1 MEKYHGNDNKLAI
14 CLSEFLGTMTI
25 SLALCLT
32 WTASMIIASVDA
44 TTLKVTLAPS
54 VYYLYV
60 GAGVCLYSV
69 FYLFAPISGGHFN
82 PAVTIAVYISL
93 AFNAHNLVIAT
104 MMILA

>member
-1 MEKYHGNDNKLAI
+1 MEKFHGNDNKLSI

-32 WTASMIIASVDA
+32 WTATMIIASVDPA
-44 TTLKVTLAPS
+44 TLTGTLAAG

-60 GAGVCLYSV
+60 GAGVCLYTV

-82 PAVTIAVYISL
+82 PAVTVAVYISL

-104 MMILA
+104 MMIIA